1 MPAIPPPPEDTLGAF
16 VPGLDCRRAPTGTGP
31 LAGLTLAVKD
41 LFDVEGAPTAG
52 STPDW
57 PGGRMTA
64 ERDAWAVA
72 ALRAAGAAVVGKTI
86 TDEVSRGLMGENR
99 HHGAPLNPRAPGR
112 VPGGSSSGSAAAVAG
127 ALADIALG
135 TDTGGSV
142 RVPASFCG
150 LYGMRPS
157 VGAIPLDGV
166 IAQAPLFDTVGWF
179 ARDAAAFARA
189 GEVLLRRAPAEHPP
203 ARLLIAED
211 AFAYADGAV
220 AAALAAPLARIA
232 ARVGRVERIDVASE
246 GLGPLFANHGTLQ
259 AREAYDT
266 FAPWLDAENPRLA
279 WEVGAAFAGGAAIPR
294 ERRGP
299 AMERRRRHAA
309 RLAALCGADG
319 VIALPTT
326 PFPAP
331 PRELPRRRM
340 WPLRNRA
347 GTLTCI
353 AGSAQAPQVSLPLG
367 TVDGLPVGLSLIAA
381 PGNDALLLRAALAF
395 A

>member
-1 MPAIPPPPEDTLGAF
+1 MSAIPLIEDRLGAF
-16 VPGLDCRRAPTGTGP
+16 VPGLDCRRAPTADGP

-41 LFDVEGAPTAG
+41 LFDVAGAPTAG

-57 PGGRMTA
+57 PGAGEPAT
-64 ERDAWAVA
+64 RDAWAVA

-99 HHGAPLNPRAPGR
+99 HYGVPLNPRAPGR

-127 ALADIALG
+127 GLADIALG

-166 IAQAPLFDTVGWF
+166 IPQSPLFDTVGWF
-179 ARDAAAFARA
+179 ARDAATFVRA
-189 GEVLLRRAPAEHPP
+189 GEVLLRRAPAGQPP

-211 AFAYADGAV
+211 AFAFADGAV
-220 AAALAAPLARIA
+220 ATALRRPLARIA
-232 ARVGRVERIDVASE
+232 AAIGRVERIDVAPE
-246 GLGPLFANHGTLQ
+246 GLAARFANHGTLQ

-266 FAPWLDAENPRLA
+266 FAPWLDEANPRLA
-279 WEVGAAFAGGAAIPR
+279 WEVAAAFAGGSTIPR
-294 ERRGP
+294 ERRAQ
-299 AMERRRRHAA
+299 AMAIRRRHAA

-331 PRELPRRRM
+331 PRDLPRRLM
-340 WPLRNRA
+340 WPLRTRA

-353 AGSAQAPQVSLPLG
+353 AGSAQAPQLSLPLAE
-367 TVDGLPVGLSLIAA
+367 VDGLPVGLSLIAA

-395 A
+395 G

>member
-1 MPAIPPPPEDTLGAF
+1 MSAIPPLPQDTLGAL
-16 VPGLDCRRAPTGTGP
+16 VPGLDCRRAPTGDGP

-57 PGGRMTA
+57 PGGREPA
-64 ERDAWAVA
+64 ARDAWAVA

-99 HHGAPLNPRAPGR
+99 HYGVPVNPRAPGR

-127 ALADIALG
+127 GLADVALG

-150 LYGMRPS
+150 LYGMRPT

-166 IAQAPLFDTVGWF
+166 IAQSPLFDTVGWF
-179 ARDAAAFARA
+179 ARDAATFVRV
-189 GEVLLRRAPAEHPP
+189 GEVLLRRSPAEARP
-203 ARLLIAED
+203 ARLLVAED
-211 AFAYADGAV
+211 GFAFADGAV
-220 AAALAAPLARIA
+220 AAALRGPLERIA
-232 ARVGRVERIDVASE
+232 AAVGRVERIDVASE

-279 WEVGAAFAGGAAIPR
+279 WEVAAAFAGGAAIAR
-294 ERRGP
+294 ALRGP

-331 PRELPRRRM
+331 PRDLPRRLM
-340 WPLRNRA
+340 WPLRMRA

-353 AGSAQAPQVSLPLG
+353 AGSAQAPQLSLPLA

-395 A
+395 G

>member
-1 MPAIPPPPEDTLGAF
+1 MCAIPPRPEDRLGAF
-16 VPGLDCRRAPTGTGP
+16 VPGLDCRRTPTGDGP

-57 PGGRMTA
+57 PGARA
-64 ERDAWAVA
+64 PAKADAWAVA
-72 ALRAAGAAVVGKTI
+72 ALRAAGAAVIGKTI

-99 HHGAPLNPRAPGR
+99 HYGVPVNPRAPGR

-127 ALADIALG
+127 GLADIALG

-150 LYGMRPS
+150 LCGMRPS
-157 VGAIPLDGV
+157 VGAIPMDGV
-166 IAQAPLFDTVGWF
+166 IPQSPLFDTVGWF
-179 ARDAAAFARA
+179 ARDAATFARV
-189 GEVLLRRAPAEHPP
+189 GEVLLRRPPAAHPP
-203 ARLLIAED
+203 ARLMIAED
-211 AFAYADGAV
+211 AFAFADGAV
-220 AAALAAPLARIA
+220 AAALRAPLDRIA
-232 ARVGRVERIDVASE
+232 AAIGCVERIDVAPE
-246 GLGPLFANHGTLQ
+246 GLAALFANHQTLQ

-279 WEVGAAFAGGAAIPR
+279 WEVAAAFAGGAAIAR
-294 ERRGP
+294 DRRGP

-309 RLAALCGADG
+309 RLVTLCGADG
-319 VIALPTT
+319 VVAIPTT

-331 PRELPRRRM
+331 PRDLPRRLM
-340 WPLRNRA
+340 WPLRMRA

-353 AGSAQAPQVSLPLG
+353 AGSAQAPQVSLPLAE
-367 TVDGLPVGLSLIAA
+367 VDGLPVGLSLIAA

-395 A
+395 G

>member
-1 MPAIPPPPEDTLGAF
+1 MSAIPLPEDRLGAF
-16 VPGLDCRRAPTGTGP
+16 VPGLDCRRAPTGAGP
-31 LAGLTLAVKD
+31 LSGLTLAVKD
-41 LFDVEGAPTAG
+41 LFDVAGAPTAG

-57 PGGRMTA
+57 PGARVPAT
-64 ERDAWAVA
+64 RDAWAVA

-99 HHGAPLNPRAPGR
+99 HYGVPANPRAPGR

-127 ALADIALG
+127 GLADIALG

-150 LYGMRPS
+150 LFGMRPT

-166 IAQAPLFDTVGWF
+166 IPQSPLFDTVGWF
-179 ARDAAAFARA
+179 ARDAATFVRA
-189 GEVLLRRAPAEHPP
+189 GEVLLRRAHADRPP
-203 ARLLIAED
+203 ARLLVAED
-211 AFAYADGAV
+211 AFAFADGAV

-232 ARVGRVERIDVASE
+232 ARVGRVERIDVAPD
-246 GLGPLFANHGTLQ
+246 GLGPLFADHGTLQ

-294 ERRGP
+294 DRRGP

-319 VIALPTT
+319 VIAIPTT

-331 PRELPRRRM
+331 PRDLPRSRM
-340 WPLRNRA
+340 WPLRMRA

-353 AGSAQAPQVSLPLG
+353 AGSAQAPQVSLPVAE
-367 TVDGLPVGLSLIAA
+367 VDGLPVGLSLIAA

>member
-1 MPAIPPPPEDTLGAF
+1 MSAIPPPPEDRLGAF
-16 VPGLDCRRAPTGTGP
+16 VPGLDCRRAPTGDGP
-31 LAGLTLAVKD
+31 LAGLMLAVKD

-57 PGGRMTA
+57 PGGREPA
-64 ERDAWAVA
+64 RRDAWAVA

-99 HHGAPLNPRAPGR
+99 HYGVPVNPRAPDR
-112 VPGGSSSGSAAAVAG
+112 VPGGSSSGSAVAVAG
-127 ALADIALG
+127 GLADIALG

-150 LYGMRPS
+150 LFGMRPT

-166 IAQAPLFDTVGWF
+166 IPQSPLFDTVGWF
-179 ARDAAAFARA
+179 ARDAATFARV
-189 GEVLLRRAPAEHPP
+189 GEVLLRRPPAAHPP
-203 ARLLIAED
+203 ARLLVAED
-211 AFAYADGAV
+211 AFALADGAV
-220 AAALAAPLARIA
+220 AAALRAPLDRIGA
-232 ARVGRVERIDVASE
+232 AIGRVERIDVAPD
-246 GLGPLFANHGTLQ
+246 GLAALFANHQTLQ

-266 FAPWLDAENPRLA
+266 FAPWLDAGNPRLA
-279 WEVGAAFAGGAAIPR
+279 WEVAAAFAGGAAIAR
-294 ERRGP
+294 DRRGP

-319 VIALPTT
+319 VIAMPTT
-326 PFPAP
+326 PFPPP
-331 PRELPRRRM
+331 PRDLPRGRM
-340 WPLRNRA
+340 WPLRTRA

-353 AGSAQAPQVSLPLG
+353 AGSAQAPQVNLPLSE
-367 TVDGLPVGLSLIAA
+367 VDGLPVGLSLIAA

-395 A
+395 G

>member
-1 MPAIPPPPEDTLGAF
+1 MSAIPPPPEDRLGAF
-16 VPGLDCRRAPTGTGP
+16 VPGLDCRRPPTGDGP

-41 LFDVEGAPTAG
+41 LFDIEGAPTAG

-57 PGGRMTA
+57 PSARA
-64 ERDAWAVA
+64 PAKSDAWAVA
-72 ALRAAGAAVVGKTI
+72 ALRAAGAAVIGKTI

-99 HHGAPLNPRAPGR
+99 HYGIPVNPRAPGR

-127 ALADIALG
+127 GLADIALG
-135 TDTGGSV
+135 TDTGGSL

-157 VGAIPLDGV
+157 VGAIPMDGV
-166 IAQAPLFDTVGWF
+166 IPQSPLFDTVGWF
-179 ARDAAAFARA
+179 ARDAATFARV
-189 GEVLLRRAPAEHPP
+189 GEVLLRRPPAAHPP

-211 AFAYADGAV
+211 AFAFADGAV
-220 AAALAAPLARIA
+220 AAALRAPLERIA
-232 ARVGRVERIDVASE
+232 AAIGRVERIDVAPE

-279 WEVGAAFAGGAAIPR
+279 WEVAAGFAGGAAIAR
-294 ERRGP
+294 DRRGP

-309 RLAALCGADG
+309 RLATLCGADG
-319 VIALPTT
+319 VIAIPTT

-331 PRELPRRRM
+331 PRDLPRRLM
-340 WPLRNRA
+340 WPLRTRA

-353 AGSAQAPQVSLPLG
+353 AGSAQAPQVSLPLAE
-367 TVDGLPVGLSLIAA
+367 VDGLPVGLSLIAA

-395 A
+395 G